1 MIEKL
6 DLEQEDVEG
15 IGDDK
20 PLTIESLGID
30 SIDILELTVQI
41 EKKYKA
47 KIGNVETAQKAFQ
60 SLSSLADFIMENSP
74 QISES

>member
-41 EKKYKA
+41 EKK
-47 KIGNVETAQKAFQ
+47 I
-60 SLSSLADFIMENSP
+60 
-74 QISES
+74 